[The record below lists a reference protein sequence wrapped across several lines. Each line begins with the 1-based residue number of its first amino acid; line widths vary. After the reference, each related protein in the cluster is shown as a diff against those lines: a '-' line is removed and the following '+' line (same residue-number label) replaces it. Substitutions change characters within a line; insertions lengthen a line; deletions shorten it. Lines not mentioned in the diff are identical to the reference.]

1 MTDNQCP
8 YCSAPNTPQAKF
20 CAKCGQRL
28 PTRPAPA
35 APQAPGGACP
45 RCHVPLAPNTRFCA
59 NCGYNLAVAAAPPAP
74 PPAAGTSGTQLID
87 LGGGGSGGAPTLVI
101 RWPGGVDQ
109 KSVLTKQTVRVGR
122 APDNDVV
129 INHPAVSGHHLVL
142 NLLPGGMTITDIG
155 STNGTLLNNQRI
167 AVKTAQPFQPT
178 DILRIGDLMGN
189 SVRLEM
195 ESGVAGSLKTMSMG
209 KLELSKLPTGL
220 VGRDPTSDVPLNHPS
235 VSFRHAMIARQN
247 GGLVIRD
254 LGSTNGTF
262 VNGRRIMAPT
272 PLQSGDVVQI
282 GPFKLVWDAQLQSLA
297 QSVVKG
303 HRLDAIQLSRQVKD
317 KKWILKDVTM
327 CVQPGDFI
335 ALVGGSGAG
344 KSTLMKAMN
353 GYDRATHGQMLVD
366 GTELYQHMDLYR
378 SQMGYVPQD
387 DIIHR
392 ELPVRLAL
400 WYAAKLRLPD
410 FTDAD
415 IQTTIDGALKSV
427 DMAEHQE
434 KKVKDLSG
442 GQRKRVSIAAELLA
456 SPTLFY
462 LDEPTSGLDP
472 GLEKKMMYDL
482 NRLADEGRTVVLVT
496 HATANIEQCDYVAFM
511 TWGRL
516 AYYGPPKEALTFFG
530 VQDFSDIYQEL
541 QRVFDPAKNDQP
553 PAKLA
558 PYYQQHQQQIAAA
571 AYQPGPPSKKGGS
584 SSSEVKAGFLWS
596 DAFRQSPDF
605 QKYVTDRQR
614 QAQIGGQGGAQVAA
628 KTRQARDSFFRQG
641 MILARRQFDLVR
653 MDKRTMFILLLMMPA
668 IAMMFM
674 LVSKP
679 KSLVGRDD
687 TSLDDKISELKT
699 EAFTEYQNYPDD
711 YDPEDPDRDWAA
723 DYKPYP
729 DAKILLVMLGLALTQ
744 AGTFGAAYEI
754 VKERAIFKR
763 ERAVNLK
770 VTAYVLSKFFVLALF
785 AVVQVVS
792 VILIVGIRI
801 DLGYESA
808 IFPDMGVWGTLLELF
823 IIMYLGVLASI
834 GFGLLISAIVPSLDV
849 VLYAI
854 LAQLF
859 VQIVLSATLFP
870 LPANPLSYVTPGYWT
885 MNALGSSADLKKL
898 DDEAKKCLLTT
909 EIVNQV
915 TQAGG
920 DVNEDSVQC
929 SSASARETNIENFK
943 HEAAHIIISLIA
955 LTVLTVLFVLLT
967 IVVQARKKID

>member
-1 MTDNQCP
+1 MSNNICP
-8 YCSAPNTPQAKF
+8 NCRAPNAPQAKF
-20 CAKCGQRL
+20 CAKCGQKL
-28 PTRPAPA
+28 PTSPLPIGT
-35 APQAPGGACP
+35 PVMPGACP
-45 RCHVPLAPNTRFCA
+45 RCQVPLGPNTRFCP
-59 NCGYNLAVAAAPPAP
+59 NCGYTLAAAPTQMAA
-74 PPAAGTSGTQLID
+74 AAGPHATQLLSD
-87 LGGGGSGGAPTLVI
+87 TGGGPPTLVI
-101 RWPGGVDQ
+101 HWPGGVDQ
-109 KSVLTKQTVRVGR
+109 KSILASQSVRLGR

-129 INHPAVSGHHLVL
+129 INHAAVSGHHLMFDIRTGSITVTDL
-142 NLLPGGMTITDIG
+142 N
-155 STNGTLLNNQRI
+155 STNGTLLNNTRI
-167 AVKTAQPFQPT
+167 PPNTPHPFQPT
-178 DILRIGDLMGN
+178 DVLRIGDLMGN
-189 SVRLEM
+189 SVRLEL
-195 ESGVAGSLKTMSMG
+195 ESTVAGSLRTMSMG
-209 KLELSKLPTGL
+209 KLGLANLPTGL
-220 VGRDPTSDVPLNHPS
+220 IGRDPSSDVPLNHPS
-235 VSFRHAMIARQN
+235 VSFRHAIIARQN

-262 VNGRRIMAPT
+262 VNGRRILAPV

-282 GPFKLVWDAQLQSLA
+282 GPFKLVWDAQQQSLA
-297 QSVVKG
+297 QSLVKG

-317 KKWILKDVTM
+317 QKWILKDVTM
-327 CVQPGDFI
+327 CVQPGDFV

-366 GTELYQHMDLYR
+366 GAELYPHMDLYR

-392 ELPVRLAL
+392 ELPVQLAL

-410 FTDAD
+410 FTNTD

-427 DMAEHQE
+427 DMGEHQE

-511 TWGRL
+511 SWGRL
-516 AYYGPPKEALTFFG
+516 AYYGPPKDALAFFG

-541 QRVFDPAKNDQP
+541 QREFDPAKNDQP
-553 PAKLA
+553 PAKLV
-558 PYYQQHQQQIAAA
+558 PFYQQHQQQRLAA
-571 AYQPGPPSKKGGS
+571 AYQPSPPSKKGGVPS
-584 SSSEVKAGFLWS
+584 SKVKAGFLWS
-596 DAFRQSPDF
+596 DAFKQSPDF

-614 QAQIGGQGGAQVAA
+614 QAQVGSQGGAAA
-628 KTRQARDSFFRQG
+628 AVKTRQARDSFFRQG
-641 MILARRQFDLVR
+641 LILARRQFDLVR
-653 MDKRTMFILLLMMPA
+653 MDKRTLFILLLMMPF
-668 IAMMFM
+668 IALMFM

-679 KSLVGRDD
+679 ESLIGRDD
-687 TSLDDKISELKT
+687 KSLETVESDLRT
-699 EAFTEYQNYPDD
+699 EAFQEYKNYPDD
-711 YDPEDPDRDWAA
+711 YDEADTDRDWAA

-729 DAKILLVMLGLALTQ
+729 DAKILLIMLGLALTQ

-770 VTAYVLSKFFVLALF
+770 VTAYVLSKYFVLALF
-785 AVVQVVS
+785 AIVQVVS
-792 VILIVGIRI
+792 VILIVGVRI

-859 VQIVLSATLFP
+859 IQIVLSATLFP
-870 LPANPLSYVTPGYWT
+870 LPANPLSYATPGYWT

-898 DDEAKKCLLTT
+898 DDEAQKCLLTSA
-909 EIVNQV
+909 IVDQIE
-915 TQAGG
+915 QAGG
-920 DVNEDSVQC
+920 EVTADSVQC
-929 SSASARETNIENFK
+929 SSASARETNIDNYK
-943 HEAAHIIISLIA
+943 HEAKHLIISLIA
-955 LTVLTVLFVLLT
+955 LATQAVLFVILT
-967 IVVQARKKID
+967 IIVQARKKID